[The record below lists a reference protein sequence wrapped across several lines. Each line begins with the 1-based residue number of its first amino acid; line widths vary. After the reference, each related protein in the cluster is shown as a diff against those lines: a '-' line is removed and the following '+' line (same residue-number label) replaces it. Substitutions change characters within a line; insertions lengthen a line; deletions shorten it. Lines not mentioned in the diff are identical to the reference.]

1 MNVYPPSF
9 YEQVVLSMKKN
20 DEVADTFD
28 QQDRLVLSLRQLEDL
43 SSLVRGN
50 EYEKYLMSRIISLKV
65 ELQRQYNVLMNI
77 NPYV

>member
-28 QQDRLVLSLRQLEDL
+28 QQDRLVLSLRQLEYL

>member
-1 MNVYPPSF
+1 
-9 YEQVVLSMKKN
+9 MKKN

-50 EYEKYLMSRIISLKV
+50 EYEKYLMSRIISIKV

>member
-1 MNVYPPSF
+1 
-9 YEQVVLSMKKN
+9 MKKN

>member
-1 MNVYPPSF
+1 
-9 YEQVVLSMKKN
+9 MKKN

-28 QQDRLVLSLRQLEDL
+28 QQDRLVLSLRQLEYL

>member
-50 EYEKYLMSRIISLKV
+50 EYEKYLMSRIISMKV

>member
-50 EYEKYLMSRIISLKV
+50 EYEKYLMSRIISIKV

>member
-28 QQDRLVLSLRQLEDL
+28 QQDRLVLSLRQLEYL

-50 EYEKYLMSRIISLKV
+50 EYEKYLMSRIISIKV